1 MTVHLSPDDL
11 RVLDDGP
18 RVQDLRL
25 AEALGFERPRAVRQ
39 LIERNIKELEDY
51 GVICATVAQN
61 PEGNLPHGVAK
72 SEEVWDT
79 ASQTHPDTDEPA
91 KRGRG
96 RPGREYWLNEEQ
108 ALLLSM
114 FARTDNAAAVRRMLI
129 GAFMEW
135 RRQHRRESIR
145 PPEAERILLPPP
157 SVDTP
162 FHLQPPLP
170 SSLRE
175 LEEDPVPSDTMVK
188 LAKIRTAER
197 LFGRRAAARI
207 WQEVGFTVYPEAEH
221 AFRRT
226 RLDEGRACLAWL
238 LGQEA
243 GESYPLVRGMVELAE
258 ENGEGAMEAR
268 RHLIR
273 LGLKFF
279 SGGLFISNSHPW
291 LMRVFG
297 DTEWDAGRHAEALR
311 RLPGARPERTYIGD
325 QQQRGTLV
333 PLSLIDEPQVP

>member
-25 AEALGFERPRAVRQ
+25 ADALGFAQPRMIRK
-39 LIERNIKELEDY
+39 LIDRNVQELEGY
-51 GVICATVAQN
+51 GEVCSTV
-61 PEGNLPHGVAK
+61 
-72 SEEVWDT
+72 
-79 ASQTHPDTDEPA
+79 SQTHQDTGEAGDDEPKPA
-91 KRGRG
+91 NKGG

-129 GAFMEW
+129 GAFLEW
-135 RRQHRRESIR
+135 RRRHRRETIR
-145 PPEAERILLPPP
+145 PPEAERLVLPPP
-157 SVDTP
+157 SMDAP

-170 SSLRE
+170 SALRE
-175 LEEDPVPSDTMVK
+175 LEDDAVPGDLLAK
-188 LAKIRTAER
+188 LAKVRTAHR
-197 LFGRRAAARI
+197 IFGRRAAARI
-207 WQEVGFTVYPEAEH
+207 WQEVGFTVPDEGQH
-221 AFRRT
+221 LFRRT

-243 GESYPLVRGMVELAE
+243 GEGFPLVRGMVELVE

-279 SGGLFISNSHPW
+279 SGGLFVANSHPW
-291 LMRVFG
+291 LIRVFT

-325 QQQRGTLV
+325 VQQRGTLV
-333 PLSLIDEPQVP
+333 PLSLLDEPQVP

>member
-25 AEALGFERPRAVRQ
+25 AEALGFAQPRDIRK
-39 LIERNIKELEDY
+39 LIDRNVQELEGY
-51 GVICATVAQN
+51 GEVCATVAQT
-61 PEGNLPHGVAK
+61 HQ
-72 SEEVWDT
+72 DT
-79 ASQTHPDTDEPA
+79 GEASDEPPKPA
-91 KRGRG
+91 NKGG
-96 RPGREYWLNEEQ
+96 RPGREFWLNEEQ

-135 RRQHRRESIR
+135 RRQHRRETLR

-157 SVDTP
+157 AMDTP
-162 FHLQPPLP
+162 FHLQSPLP

-268 RHLIR
+268 RHLVR

-279 SGGLFISNSHPW
+279 AGGLFISNSHPW